1 MSQEPTVY
9 NVSRLVKFFHSF
21 PHYDITFDPVS
32 SAFAPED
39 EQYQEVGLAGF
50 FPHLTRFD
58 KVIFFVEVYL
68 SLLQKFINGRI
79 LYIFI
84 KNCL

>member
-1 MSQEPTVY
+1 MNMSQEPTVY

-50 FPHLTRFD
+50 FPHLTRLD
-58 KVIFFVEVYL
+58 KVIFFVEV
-68 SLLQKFINGRI
+68 LQKFINGRI
-79 LYIFI
+79 LYMFI
-84 KNCL
+84 KSCL

>member
-1 MSQEPTVY
+1 MNMSQEPTVY

-21 PHYDITFDPVS
+21 PHYDIKFDPVS

-50 FPHLTRFD
+50 FPRT
-58 KVIFFVEVYL
+58 
-68 SLLQKFINGRI
+68 
-79 LYIFI
+79 
-84 KNCL
+84 

>member
-1 MSQEPTVY
+1 MNMSQEPTVY

-68 SLLQKFINGRI
+68 SLGAAEVHLRMHFVY
-79 LYIFI
+79 LY
-84 KNCL
+84 